1 MIRRPAFRPPAP
13 SPAAGGIWLI
23 SFADLVSLMLAF
35 FVLMFAMR
43 EPEPKLWADLLG
55 RVTAPSTAARPALPG
70 DPPPQPRASFNIAT
84 TEEISA
90 RSLDY
95 LSAVLRNQLSA
106 RPALAG
112 LAVVRQDDRLT
123 LFAPATL
130 LFDGGLTL
138 SARGREALYLLA
150 PMLGRAGN
158 RVEVV
163 GRAPAEEG
171 QADGGRADGGRG
183 WERAL
188 TQAVI
193 VAQGLRDAGYQ
204 TDLVARGVLTDMVLD
219 GEAGVE
225 LVIREEEAGRP

>member
-130 LFDGGLTL
+130 LFDGGLSL
-138 SARGREALYLLA
+138 SARGRETLYLLA

-163 GRAPAEEG
+163 GRASAEEG
-171 QADGGRADGGRG
+171 RSESGQADGGRG

-188 TQAVI
+188 TQAVV

>member
-1 MIRRPAFRPPAP
+1 MIRRPASRSPAP

-138 SARGREALYLLA
+138 SARGRETLYLLA
-150 PMLGRAGN
+150 PMLGRAGD

>member
-43 EPEPKLWADLLG
+43 EPEPKLWSDLLG

-84 TEEISA
+84 TEEVSA

-112 LAVVRQDDRLT
+112 VAVARQEDRLT

-138 SARGREALYLLA
+138 SARGRETLYLLA
-150 PMLGRAGN
+150 PMLGRAGD

-171 QADGGRADGGRG
+171 QADGGRG

-204 TDLVARGVLTDMVLD
+204 TDLVARGVLADMVLD

-225 LVIREEEAGRP
+225 LVIREQEAGRP